1 MPIVTL
7 IGSTQMV
14 LTELFNELMPSR
26 PEIRCLLFNTE
37 APEMQARFICH
48 NKFLKVSKST

>member
-1 MPIVTL
+1 MPIVTF

-14 LTELFNELMPSR
+14 STELFNELMPSR

-37 APEMQARFICH
+37 DWWWKLFSDIY
-48 NKFLKVSKST
+48 L

>member
-37 APEMQARFICH
+37 APEMQARFIFH